1 MILKVE
7 EATIFG
13 GRKIFNPCACNV
25 SVMEKPGKM
34 CEKHLRKSDILNRDT
49 GN

>member
-13 GRKIFNPCACNV
+13 SRKNFNPCACNV
-25 SVMEKPGKM
+25 SVMEKPGRM